1 MHVALYSPAWPLKR
15 HPNGVVTYVHWMREE
30 LRRRGHRV
38 SVFTTLLDEP
48 EADVHLV
55 EGSLLGWRVR
65 AWLRTGGDATE
76 RRILEWGRLLAATV
90 LGVHRRTPIDVFEME
105 ESFGW
110 MADVQAITGIATVV
124 KLHGPAFLS
133 LVEEE
138 LDTPLA
144 KAKIEREGR
153 ALRRMAFVTSP
164 ARRTLEQTIAR
175 YGLEPAVARH
185 IDNPL
190 SLPDSAP
197 VWALDRCDHK
207 RLLFVGRFDKR
218 KGGDLVLR
226 AFDALARGD
235 PSLQLTFVGPDGGV
249 TNPHGQRIGF
259 HDASASLCEGS
270 TRSRIDFRGGL
281 DPRSIYPLRAGA
293 YLTIVASRWENQ
305 SYTALEAMGQGCPL
319 VSSDAGG
326 QGEFVIDGSTGLLAQ
341 AGSADDLARRVAALL
356 ADPAGAAE
364 LGRHAREHVL
374 AEHSPSAVVAKTL
387 EVYEA
392 AIGKVRRSR

>member
-1 MHVALYSPAWPLKR
+1 
-15 HPNGVVTYVHWMREE
+15 
-30 LRRRGHRV
+30 
-38 SVFTTLLDEP
+38 
-48 EADVHLV
+48 
-55 EGSLLGWRVR
+55 
-65 AWLRTGGDATE
+65 
-76 RRILEWGRLLAATV
+76 
-90 LGVHRRTPIDVFEME
+90 
-105 ESFGW
+105 
-110 MADVQAITGIATVV
+110 
-124 KLHGPAFLS
+124 
-133 LVEEE
+133 
-138 LDTPLA
+138 
-144 KAKIEREGR
+144 
-153 ALRRMAFVTSP
+153 
-164 ARRTLEQTIAR
+164 
-175 YGLEPAVARH
+175 
-185 IDNPL
+185 
-190 SLPDSAP
+190 
-197 VWALDRCDHK
+197 
-207 RLLFVGRFDKR
+207 
-218 KGGDLVLR
+218 
-226 AFDALARGD
+226 
-235 PSLQLTFVGPDGGV
+235 V

-259 HDASASLCEGS
+259 HDASASLCDGS

-281 DPRSIYPLRAGA
+281 DPQSIYPLRAGA